1 MPVSPVGAIATG
13 IRTGTPTIVVASVRL
28 SMSTAT
34 RWRSLMRWKSLSL
47 ARYVLSVHEPE
58 SA

>member
-13 IRTGTPTIVVASVRL
+13 IFISMPAILAAVLRP

-34 RWRSLMRWKSLSL
+34 RWRSLMLCKSLSL
-47 ARYVLSVHEPE
+47 AR
-58 SA
+58 

>member
-1 MPVSPVGAIATG
+1 VSPVGAIATG
-13 IRTGTPTIVVASVRL
+13 IRTGMPTIFVASVRL

-47 ARYVLSVHEPE
+47 ARYVLSVQDPE